1 MQRST
6 PFSATC
12 KLAFVKHDTVQQLQ
26 NVLMTLEDAK
36 LYKQDINA
44 LIVYFTSAFNTT
56 DHDKL
61 LIMMFDLGFPTNAI
75 DVLKNSTIKHTPGSG
90 CLRAAHGRHPS

>member
-12 KLAFVKHDTVQQLQ
+12 KLAFIKNTTQL
-26 NVLMTLEDAK
+26 NNSK
-36 LYKQDINA
+36 IIYA
-44 LIVYFTSAFNTT
+44 LIVDFNSAFNTT

-61 LIMMFDLGFPTNAI
+61 
-75 DVLKNSTIKHTPGSG
+75 KK
-90 CLRAAHGRHPS
+90 